1 MQAVQPLFI
10 YEDVLVTVCCQG
22 RNFTAKYKDVLQ
34 PGYTA
39 KPVPLVEPE
48 KNKDASL
55 PNDLEQGMVIPV
67 VRAEKKQGFTS
78 PPKVYTEDTLLSAME
93 TAGNK
98 EFEKDTEKKGLGTPA
113 TRAAILEKLV
123 SSGYVQ
129 RKGKQMIPTEDGV
142 AAIRNIPDY
151 LKSASMTAEWEND
164 LLRME
169 RGEIKPHDFMQGI
182 HGLIDKMLADL
193 RQIPTVAAA
202 SYYNKVNQTL
212 YYTKKIAETE
222 NWNLQDIYSDE
233 GKSGTSL
240 RKRDAFKR
248 MMRDAKDQKM
258 DLIIC
263 ASISR
268 FARNFS
274 DCMTQIAALKTMHPA
289 HPIGVYFET
298 ENIYTLNPSSQYSL
312 DIQALLADWESG
324 NKSRRMILSY
334 DQRIMTGQYP
344 VADLMGY
351 RHTKDGRLVIEPEE
365 AKTVRFIF
373 LAFIQGYNYDQIAA
387 VLTQKKRSTLRGR
400 QEWNGMMV
408 ANIMKNERRWGD
420 LEARKSIVVDYKLGK
435 VTKNNGN
442 RCSAYVPE
450 HHEAIV
456 SPEIAR
462 AAHLVASS
470 SKKCG
475 VQDIVVIRQ
484 GALKG
489 FVGIHP
495 NWSGINAESIRSLC
509 LSTYLPEE
517 VMKLNDIAEM
527 RAGATLGKALQS
539 EYMTVSG
546 TCFINQSS
554 PVMTISK
561 NGIRFSK
568 ACHSRLDD
576 CEYVELLYHP
586 ILQVVILRKSN
597 HGFST
602 AMHWRDDNDVHSV
615 FSARAF
621 SGLVF
626 QTLNWKM
633 NYRYQCRGICRG
645 QGNAKFLIFE
655 LDESRI
661 LTGKNQYEQE
671 NCSMNL
677 KCRLYRSKWVQSI
690 TVNDVMES
698 GQVVENPM
706 IGAIPSKN
714 EVQRE
719 LDDLLMS
726 M

>member
-1 MQAVQPLFI
+1 MNVEHIPA
-10 YEDVLVTVCCQG
+10 EDVDMLPCGADWQSRHLESEKRKAEIRDRIHKQAEQG
-22 RNFTAKYKDVLQ
+22 QKTAKDYFR
-34 PGYTA
+34 PA
-39 KPVPLVEPE
+39 KPTPSIY
-48 KNKDASL
+48 DS
-55 PNDLEQGMVIPV
+55 DLKRVAVYARVSTSSEEQI
-67 VRAEKKQGFTS
+67 
-78 PPKVYTEDTLLSAME
+78 
-93 TAGNK
+93 
-98 EFEKDTEKKGLGTPA
+98 
-113 TRAAILEKLV
+113 
-123 SSGYVQ
+123 SS
-129 RKGKQMIPTEDGV
+129 IE
-142 AAIRNIPDY
+142 
-151 LKSASMTAEWEND
+151 
-164 LLRME
+164 
-169 RGEIKPHDFMQGI
+169 
-182 HGLIDKMLADL
+182 
-193 RQIPTVAAA
+193 
-202 SYYNKVNQTL
+202 NQTL

-351 RHTKDGRLVIEPEE
+351 RHTKDGQLVIEPEE

-420 LEARKSIVVDYKLGK
+420 LEARKSIVVDYKL
-435 VTKNNGN
+435 
-442 RCSAYVPE
+442 
-450 HHEAIV
+450 
-456 SPEIAR
+456 
-462 AAHLVASS
+462 
-470 SKKCG
+470 
-475 VQDIVVIRQ
+475 
-484 GALKG
+484 
-489 FVGIHP
+489 
-495 NWSGINAESIRSLC
+495 
-509 LSTYLPEE
+509 
-517 VMKLNDIAEM
+517 
-527 RAGATLGKALQS
+527 
-539 EYMTVSG
+539 
-546 TCFINQSS
+546 
-554 PVMTISK
+554 
-561 NGIRFSK
+561 
-568 ACHSRLDD
+568 
-576 CEYVELLYHP
+576 
-586 ILQVVILRKSN
+586 QVVILRKGN

-602 AMHWRDDNDVHSV
+602 AMHWGDDNDVHSV

-626 QTLNWKM
+626 QMLNWKM

-661 LTGKNQYEQE
+661 LTEKNQYEQE

-690 TVNDVMES
+690 TVSDVMES

-706 IGAIPSKN
+706 IGAIPSRN